1 MGNKM
6 FMYAA
11 VRGLAEKF
19 GALVAVPADLPLLK
33 SFRLSAFVIDSEQYT
48 SLLKLNEKR
57 LRTEFLS
64 LGYEEKVVKKLFSD
78 SNSSLETM
86 RGYFESFK
94 YFVEYTCQ
102 KAHILQCTL
111 DAET

>member
-57 LRTEFLS
+57 LRTEFVS
-64 LGYEEKVVKKLFSD
+64 LVSHRTVTF
-78 SNSSLETM
+78 
-86 RGYFESFK
+86 
-94 YFVEYTCQ
+94 YTCR
-102 KAHILQCTL
+102 KKN
-111 DAET
+111 DF